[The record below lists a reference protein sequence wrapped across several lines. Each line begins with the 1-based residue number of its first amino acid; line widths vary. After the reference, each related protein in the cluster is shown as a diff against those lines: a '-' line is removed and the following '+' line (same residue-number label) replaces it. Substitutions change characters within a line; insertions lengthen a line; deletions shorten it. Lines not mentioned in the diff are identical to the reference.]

1 MRRRWDWQL
10 VLVCLMVVSLFLF
23 MLVIATAIE
32 DIEEKRLRELEQ
44 PALECLED
52 SVHFYEDGL

>member
-32 DIEEKRLRELEQ
+32 DREEQRLRELEQ
-44 PALECLED
+44 PSLECLED